1 MKMSKRMAMKDVSVG
16 DIQFKIRPLAAMD
29 AAYVFGDVA
38 ALVLPILG
46 TVALSNGDD
55 ESESLAI
62 FDGYDLDAK
71 SITSALSTI
80 NGKSLTRLI
89 SELVLD
95 HKNVS
100 FLDEDQNVWRPMDE
114 DDFNEI
120 FCMKMAGAL
129 NLCVLVIQQNYGG
142 FFGDM
147 VTLFGRLVKSHEG
160 DQSKDTETLT
170 VAK

>member
-1 MKMSKRMAMKDVSVG
+1 MALKDVSVG
-16 DIQFKIRPLAAMD
+16 DMQFKIRPLAAMD

-38 ALVLPILG
+38 AVVLPILG

-55 ESESLAI
+55 ESTNLEI
-62 FDGYDLDAK
+62 FDGFDLDAK
-71 SITSALSTI
+71 SLTTALSTI

-89 SELVLD
+89 KELVLE

-100 FLDEDQNVWRPMDE
+100 FLDEDQNCWRPMDE

-129 NLCVLVIQQNYGG
+129 NLCSLVIQQNYGG

-147 VTLFGRLVKSHEG
+147 VTLFGHLVKLHEG
-160 DQSKDTETLT
+160 DQSKDTESLT
-170 VAK
+170 GTK